1 MIQKKNQNR
10 RLVEKILCFMP
21 FAIKPKCASPSFLS
35 NSLLLLH
42 TISINI
48 WLFWHR
54 IRCASFNGFRANV
67 QQPRADIEYDI
78 KKGIVII
85 YMYRIL
91 IENILFCNFTENLL
105 TYFLKTWG
113 VYSKMFK
120 FLFSAVFNCYH
131 LYSLSAWIIQLKF
144 LHLMWNDNVHV
155 NFVWRKLDRKVYE
168 RQVHRHWVICWHYMM
183 FYLLFFVLF
192 FFFILF
198 YMPPEGGPLFDMHL
212 NFVTAFLRDSF
223 FL

>member
-1 MIQKKNQNR
+1 MVQIGQSISYFCMRNIKKLIKIGNKYPFDIYMINHYHLNKHWSDGDIQQKWFKKKTQNR

-78 KKGIVII
+78 KKRYCNNRYVS
-85 YMYRIL
+85 YSYR
-91 IENILFCNFTENLL
+91 
-105 TYFLKTWG
+105 K
-113 VYSKMFK
+113 
-120 FLFSAVFNCYH
+120 
-131 LYSLSAWIIQLKF
+131 YSLLQFYRKF
-144 LHLMWNDNVHV
+144 AYLFLINLRCVFKNV
-155 NFVWRKLDRKVYE
+155 
-168 RQVHRHWVICWHYMM
+168 
-183 FYLLFFVLF
+183 
-192 FFFILF
+192 
-198 YMPPEGGPLFDMHL
+198 
-212 NFVTAFLRDSF
+212 
-223 FL
+223 

>member
-1 MIQKKNQNR
+1 MVQIGQSISYFCMRNIKKLIKIGNKYPFDIYMINHYHLNKHWSDGDIQQKWFKKKTQNR

-105 TYFLKTWG
+105 TYFL
-113 VYSKMFK
+113 
-120 FLFSAVFNCYH
+120 
-131 LYSLSAWIIQLKF
+131 
-144 LHLMWNDNVHV
+144 
-155 NFVWRKLDRKVYE
+155 
-168 RQVHRHWVICWHYMM
+168 
-183 FYLLFFVLF
+183 
-192 FFFILF
+192 
-198 YMPPEGGPLFDMHL
+198 
-212 NFVTAFLRDSF
+212 
-223 FL
+223 